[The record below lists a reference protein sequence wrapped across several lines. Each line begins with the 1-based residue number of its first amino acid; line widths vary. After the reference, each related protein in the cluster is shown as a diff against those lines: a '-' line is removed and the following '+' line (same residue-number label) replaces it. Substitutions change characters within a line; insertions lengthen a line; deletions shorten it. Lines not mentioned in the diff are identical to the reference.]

1 METLQLFKG
10 LLLGEKKNP
19 QNPPH
24 RNSATAVKLPE
35 VSKGGA
41 DVERS
46 VCWGQERSL
55 AHVQALGGLLLE
67 QGQSPRNLVRAGGVK
82 VVSSC

>member
-1 METLQLFKG
+1 MESLQLFKG
-10 LLLGEKKNP
+10 LLLGEEKNP

-46 VCWGQERSL
+46 VCWGQDRSL
-55 AHVQALGGLLLE
+55 AHVQALGGIAL
-67 QGQSPRNLVRAGGVK
+67 GAGTVPA
-82 VVSSC
+82 